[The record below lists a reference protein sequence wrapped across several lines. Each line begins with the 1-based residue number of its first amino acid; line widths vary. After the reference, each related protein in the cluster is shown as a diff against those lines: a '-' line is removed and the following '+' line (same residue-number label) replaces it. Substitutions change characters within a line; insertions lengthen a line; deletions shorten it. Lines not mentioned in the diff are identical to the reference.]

1 MKTKRILLATII
13 IAILVAIDQYT
24 KYLVVT
30 NMQPYSDEKKIIG
43 DSLVLYFI
51 KNTGAAWGSFSKNTP
66 LLAGISVV
74 MIIFLGYLFFKNI
87 ERDDRKLLRIFTII
101 TIGGAVGNLIDRIRL
116 NYVVDFIYAKFI
128 NFPVFNFA
136 DICVTV
142 SAFMLVILYIFI
154 YKDDEEESK
163 ITSKI
168 NESSTEET
176 EADSDEE
183 SHEEETEI
191 ESETQD
197 IF

>member
-87 ERDDRKLLRIFTII
+87 ERQTTEDKK
-101 TIGGAVGNLIDRIRL
+101 
-116 NYVVDFIYAKFI
+116 KFFGKVKETRSVKVQKKYLH
-128 NFPVFNFA
+128 NVK
-136 DICVTV
+136 
-142 SAFMLVILYIFI
+142 
-154 YKDDEEESK
+154 KDEK
-163 ITSKI
+163 
-168 NESSTEET
+168 NES
-176 EADSDEE
+176 
-183 SHEEETEI
+183 
-191 ESETQD
+191 
-197 IF
+197 

>member
-1 MKTKRILLATII
+1 MKTKRILLAVII

-66 LLAGISVV
+66 VLAGISVV

-142 SAFMLVILYIFI
+142 SMLVILYIFI

-168 NESSTEET
+168 NESSTGET